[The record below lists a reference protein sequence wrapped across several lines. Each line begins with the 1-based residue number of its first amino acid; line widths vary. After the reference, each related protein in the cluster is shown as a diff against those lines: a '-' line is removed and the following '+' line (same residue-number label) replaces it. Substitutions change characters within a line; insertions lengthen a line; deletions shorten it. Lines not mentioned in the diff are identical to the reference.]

1 MGGMN
6 EKELLWQDKY
16 AETEAGIWEWWEG
29 IGEVTLTDIEGAV
42 DKALGRLRRQL
53 VEALAEK
60 VERKV
65 EGKREYLCPVC
76 QKPMQGNGQKKR
88 RLRTKDDQ
96 VIELNREQ
104 RRCPACGLTLFPP
117 G

>member
-1 MGGMN
+1 MEGMN
-6 EKELLWQDKY
+6 EQELLWQEQF
-16 AETEAGIWEWWEG
+16 AETEAGIWEWWEAS
-29 IGEVTLTDIEGAV
+29 GEVTLTEIEGVV
-42 DKALGRLRRQL
+42 DKELGRLRREL
-53 VEALAEK
+53 VAALAEK
-60 VERKV
+60 VEKKV
-65 EGKREYLCPVC
+65 EGRGEYLCPAC

-104 RRCPACGLTLFPP
+104 QRCPKCGMTLFPP